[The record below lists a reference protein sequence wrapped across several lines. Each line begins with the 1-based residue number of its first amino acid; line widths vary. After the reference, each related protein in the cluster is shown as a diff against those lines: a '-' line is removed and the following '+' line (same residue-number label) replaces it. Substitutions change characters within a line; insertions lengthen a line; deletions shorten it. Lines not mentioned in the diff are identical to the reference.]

1 MPSLGWQELIIVLV
15 IMLVIFGPKRLPE
28 MGRSLGK
35 GIKEFKKSTSEI
47 QEQLTAEES
56 AAPAAGEQPASAVGE
71 EVPAEGKAPSDGNAA
86 AGEKK
91 QDPTAAPG
99 PRPVPDPQNAKS
111 DLTKAS

>member
-56 AAPAAGEQPASAVGE
+56 AAPAARETEVSTAVKEQAPAASAQE
-71 EVPAEGKAPSDGNAA
+71 AA
-86 AGEKK
+86 AGKGTL
-91 QDPTAAPG
+91 TAVKEQA
-99 PRPVPDPQNAKS
+99 S
-111 DLTKAS
+111 DGDALSAS

>member
-56 AAPAAGEQPASAVGE
+56 AAPAAREKQVSAARETEVSTAVKEQAPAAGAQE
-71 EVPAEGKAPSDGNAA
+71 AA
-86 AGEKK
+86 AGKGTL
-91 QDPTAAPG
+91 TAVKEQA
-99 PRPVPDPQNAKS
+99 S
-111 DLTKAS
+111 DGDALSAS